1 MYNRRLH
8 EGNWASTI
16 LWGRTRSIQDNSIFN
31 SYLLESTMRF
41 RTRNSVWTR
50 VENVDRSNEL
60 LLGENPLPAGF

>member
-1 MYNRRLH
+1 
-8 EGNWASTI
+8 
-16 LWGRTRSIQDNSIFN
+16 
-31 SYLLESTMRF
+31 MRF